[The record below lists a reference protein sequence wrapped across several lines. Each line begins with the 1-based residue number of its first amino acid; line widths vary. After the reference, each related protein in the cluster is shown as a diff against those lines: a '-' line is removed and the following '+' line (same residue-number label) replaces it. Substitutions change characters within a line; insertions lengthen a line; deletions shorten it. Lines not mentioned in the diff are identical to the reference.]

1 MEKRVTKEFQTVKDE
16 LKTEFAKV
24 DKSVSVLNERI
35 NGMND
40 KISFLQWVVG
50 GLAIAFLTVVSSLI
64 IYLIRQVWLAS
75 IGTKAESA
83 KKA

>member
-1 MEKRVTKEFQTVKDE
+1 
-16 LKTEFAKV
+16 
-24 DKSVSVLNERI
+24 
-35 NGMND
+35 MND